1 MRWCLGFFE
10 VYQSLEKIFLI
21 NNWNAAWK
29 FLKINET
36 GIVLIAWNVLILV
49 LYETYS
55 KIYLNLLL
63 NSY

>member
-36 GIVLIAWNVLILV
+36 GI
-49 LYETYS
+49 EF
-55 KIYLNLLL
+55 
-63 NSY
+63 